1 MTWLKQLI
9 TRQRIFSDLSEEI
22 QQHLAEKT
30 EALMAAGMSREQAER
45 AAKREFGNVNRIEER
60 GREAWM
66 WPLAESLCADAKF
79 SIRQLRKNYG
89 FALTAILTL
98 ALGIGATTA
107 IFSLVNTVLLRP
119 LPFPEQDRLMW
130 LSQQDHSLP
139 GVAPESLSYPDY
151 FDWRAQNHTFSGM
164 ASYTGSGVTL
174 ESEGET
180 QRLDAETVSANFF
193 QTLGAAPMLGRDF
206 RWEDEKPGNRTVML
220 SYALWQSNFGSSK
233 EIVGRTIHMDDRAYT
248 VAGVMPKEFQFP
260 LGSPGPALWKS
271 IADDAEGKD
280 PQTAQRGFDVLGVI
294 GRLKPGVTM
303 EQAKADL
310 SLIAGNLARQ
320 YPDNNKQYSSAL
332 VEQELQHITGDT
344 RPALRVL
351 FGAVT
356 LVLLIVCANVA
367 GLLLARGSK
376 RSAEFALRTAIGAS
390 RAAIVRQLLV
400 ESVTLSLCGGAAGI
414 ALAYALIRASVKLMP
429 LDIPRMEDASIDAS
443 IVLFDLLLSLFTGLL
458 FGVLPAWR
466 VSRSS
471 PALAL
476 RDGSRSVTGGHGQNR
491 IHNGLVIAQT
501 AIGLVLLVGSGLFI
515 RSFVRILNV
524 DPGFDPKQ
532 VFTAR
537 VGVSFGKLQ
546 HDQHVQFYEQLLGRV
561 SALPGVRSASA
572 GWPLP
577 MSGGNASIS
586 FGIEGRPVA
595 KGDEPSESA
604 GLAMPGYF
612 ETMHIPLVAGRT
624 FDERDG
630 LKGAPTLLI
639 NRAFADKYF
648 PGENPLGKHIRVE
661 EGDDVFDHSM
671 REVVGLVGDIKR
683 KGLTAE
689 AEPQFYLPFAQ
700 ALITNPNLVVRTSG
714 DPAAV
719 QSAIRAVVR
728 EMDKSVPVYQVS
740 TLEDYISKSAAQPRF
755 QTFLLT
761 CFAGIALTLAAIGLY
776 GLLSYMVVQRT
787 LEIGVRMALGAQRM
801 DVLGM
806 IVRRGLTL
814 TLIGLGAG
822 LAISTAMTRLL
833 SGMLYG
839 IRPTDLFT
847 FAAMTCLL
855 LLVCI
860 AASSIPAY
868 RAARL
873 DPIKTLR
880 EQ

>member
-1 MTWLKQLI
+1 MTWLKHLV
-9 TRQRIFSDLSEEI
+9 TRRRIFNDLTEEI

-30 EALMAAGMSREQAER
+30 EALMAGGLSREDAER
-45 AAKREFGNVNRIEER
+45 AAKREFGNVTRIEER
-60 GREAWM
+60 GREAWV
-66 WPLAESLCADAKF
+66 WPLVESLWADTRFAF
-79 SIRQLRKNYG
+79 RQLSKNFG
-89 FALTAILTL
+89 FAFTAILTL

-139 GVAPESLSYPDY
+139 GVVPEALSYPDY
-151 FDWRAQNHTFSGM
+151 FDWRAQNHTFSEM
-164 ASYTGSGVTL
+164 ASFNGAGVTL
-174 ESEGET
+174 ESEGEA
-180 QRLDAETVSANFF
+180 QRLDAQTVSANFF

-206 RWEDEKPGNRTVML
+206 RWEDERPGNRTVML

-233 EIVGRTIHMDDRAYT
+233 KIVGRTIRMDDHAYM
-248 VAGVMPKEFQFP
+248 VAGVMPKDFQFP
-260 LGSPGPALWKS
+260 LENPAPALWKS
-271 IADDAEGKD
+271 IAEDAEGKD

-294 GRLKPGVTM
+294 GRLKPGVTV

-351 FGAVT
+351 FCAVT

-367 GLLLARGSK
+367 GLLLARGSR

-390 RAAIVRQLLV
+390 HAAIIRQLLV
-400 ESVTLSLCGGAAGI
+400 ESVTLSLCGGVAGI
-414 ALAYALIRASVKLMP
+414 ALAYALVRASVRLMP
-429 LDIPRMEDASIDAS
+429 LDIPRMEDASIDAG
-443 IVLFDLLLSLFTGLL
+443 IVVFDLLLSLFTGLL
-458 FGVLPAWR
+458 FGILPAWR

-471 PALAL
+471 PADAL
-476 RDGSRSVTGGHGQNR
+476 RDGSRSVAGGHGQNR
-491 IHNGLVIAQT
+491 VQNGLVIAQT
-501 AIGLVLLVGSGLFI
+501 AIGLVLLVVSGLFI

-532 VFTAR
+532 VLTAKIGISR
-537 VGVSFGKLQ
+537 DKLS
-546 HDQHVQFYEQLLGRV
+546 HNVQFYEQLLARV

-577 MSGGNASIS
+577 MSNGNASVS
-586 FGIEGRPVA
+586 FAIEGRPMA
-595 KGDEPSESA
+595 KGDEPSESL

-612 ETMHIPLVAGRT
+612 ETMRIPLVAGRL

-630 LKGAPTLLI
+630 VKGAPTILI
-639 NRAFADKYF
+639 DRTFANRYF
-648 PGENPLGKHIRVE
+648 PGENPIGKHIRVE

-671 REVVGLVGDIKR
+671 REVVGVVGDIKR

-689 AEPQFYLPFAQ
+689 AEPQYYLPFAQ
-700 ALITNPNLVVRTSG
+700 AVITNPPLVVRTSG
-714 DPAAV
+714 DAAAV
-719 QSAIRAVVR
+719 QAAIRGVVR
-728 EMDKSVPVYQVS
+728 EIDKSVPVYQAS
-740 TLEDYISKSAAQPRF
+740 TLEDYISKSTAQPRF

-761 CFAGIALTLAAIGLY
+761 GFAGMALILATIGLY

-787 LEIGVRMALGAQRM
+787 LEIGLRMALGAQRS

-814 TLIGLGAG
+814 ALIGVGVG
-822 LAISTAMTRLL
+822 LAIAVAITRLI

-839 IRPTDLFT
+839 IRPTDPLT
-847 FAAMTCLL
+847 FAATAGLF
-855 LLVCI
+855 LLVSI
-860 AASSIPAY
+860 AASSLPAY
-868 RAARL
+868 RAARM
-873 DPIKTLR
+873 DPMKTLR

>member
-1 MTWLKQLI
+1 MTWLKHLV
-9 TRQRIFSDLSEEI
+9 TRRRIFNDLTEEI

-30 EALMAAGMSREQAER
+30 EALMAGGLSREDAER
-45 AAKREFGNVNRIEER
+45 AAKREFGNVTRIEER
-60 GREAWM
+60 GREAWV
-66 WPLAESLCADAKF
+66 WPLVESLWADTRFAF
-79 SIRQLRKNYG
+79 RQLSKNFG
-89 FALTAILTL
+89 FAFTAILTL

-139 GVAPESLSYPDY
+139 GVVPEALSYPDY
-151 FDWRAQNHTFSGM
+151 FDWRAQNHTFSEM
-164 ASYTGSGVTL
+164 ASFNGAGVTL
-174 ESEGET
+174 ESEGEA
-180 QRLDAETVSANFF
+180 QRLDAQTVSANFF

-206 RWEDEKPGNRTVML
+206 RWEDERPGNRTVML

-233 EIVGRTIHMDDRAYT
+233 KIVGRTIRMDDHAYM
-248 VAGVMPKEFQFP
+248 VAGVMPKDFQFP
-260 LGSPGPALWKS
+260 LENPAPALWKS
-271 IADDAEGKD
+271 IAEDAEGKD

-294 GRLKPGVTM
+294 GRLKPGVTV

-351 FGAVT
+351 FCAVT

-367 GLLLARGSK
+367 GLLLARGSR

-390 RAAIVRQLLV
+390 RAAIIRQLLV
-400 ESVTLSLCGGAAGI
+400 ESVTLSLCGGVAGI
-414 ALAYALIRASVKLMP
+414 ALAYALVRASVRLIP
-429 LDIPRMEDASIDAS
+429 LDIPRMEDASIDAG
-443 IVLFDLLLSLFTGLL
+443 IVVFDLLLSLFTGLL
-458 FGVLPAWR
+458 FGILPAWR

-471 PALAL
+471 PADAL
-476 RDGSRSVTGGHGQNR
+476 RDGSRSVAGGHGQNR
-491 IHNGLVIAQT
+491 VQNGLVIAQT
-501 AIGLVLLVGSGLFI
+501 AIGLVLLVVSGLFI

-532 VFTAR
+532 VLTAKIGISR
-537 VGVSFGKLQ
+537 DKLS
-546 HDQHVQFYEQLLGRV
+546 HNVQFYEQLLARV

-577 MSGGNASIS
+577 MSNGNASVS
-586 FGIEGRPVA
+586 FAIEGRPMA
-595 KGDEPSESA
+595 KGDEPSESL

-612 ETMHIPLVAGRT
+612 ETMRIPLVAGRL

-630 LKGAPTLLI
+630 VKGAPTILI
-639 NRAFADKYF
+639 DRTFANRYF
-648 PGENPLGKHIRVE
+648 PGENPIGKHIRVE

-671 REVVGLVGDIKR
+671 REVVGVVGDIKR

-689 AEPQFYLPFAQ
+689 AEPQYYLPFAQ
-700 ALITNPNLVVRTSG
+700 AVITNPPLVVRTSG
-714 DPAAV
+714 DAAAV
-719 QSAIRAVVR
+719 QAAIRGVVR
-728 EMDKSVPVYQVS
+728 EIDKSVPVYQAS
-740 TLEDYISKSAAQPRF
+740 TLEDYISKSTAQPRF

-761 CFAGIALTLAAIGLY
+761 GFAGMALILATIGLY

-787 LEIGVRMALGAQRM
+787 LEIGLRMALGAQRS

-814 TLIGLGAG
+814 ALIGVGVG
-822 LAISTAMTRLL
+822 LAIAVAITRLI

-839 IRPTDLFT
+839 IRPTDPLT
-847 FAAMTCLL
+847 FAATAGLF
-855 LLVCI
+855 LLVSI
-860 AASSIPAY
+860 AASSLPAY
-868 RAARL
+868 RAARM
-873 DPIKTLR
+873 DPMKTLR

>member
-1 MTWLKQLI
+1 MTWLKHLV
-9 TRQRIFSDLSEEI
+9 TRRRIFNDLTEEI

-30 EALMAAGMSREQAER
+30 EALMAGGLSREDAER
-45 AAKREFGNVNRIEER
+45 AAKREFGNVTRIEER
-60 GREAWM
+60 GREAWV
-66 WPLAESLCADAKF
+66 WPLVESLWADTRFAF
-79 SIRQLRKNYG
+79 RQLSKNFG
-89 FALTAILTL
+89 FAFTAILTL

-139 GVAPESLSYPDY
+139 GVVPEALSYPDY
-151 FDWRAQNHTFSGM
+151 FDWRAQNHTFSEM
-164 ASYTGSGVTL
+164 ASFNGAGVTL
-174 ESEGET
+174 ESEGEA
-180 QRLDAETVSANFF
+180 QRLDAQTVSANFF

-206 RWEDEKPGNRTVML
+206 RWEDERPGNRTVML

-233 EIVGRTIHMDDRAYT
+233 KIVGRTIRMDDHAYM
-248 VAGVMPKEFQFP
+248 VAGVMPKDFQFP
-260 LGSPGPALWKS
+260 LENPAPALWKS
-271 IADDAEGKD
+271 IAEDAEGKD

-294 GRLKPGVTM
+294 GRLKPGVTV

-351 FGAVT
+351 FCAVT

-367 GLLLARGSK
+367 GLLLARGSR

-390 RAAIVRQLLV
+390 RAAIIRQLLV
-400 ESVTLSLCGGAAGI
+400 ESVTLSLCGGVAGI
-414 ALAYALIRASVKLMP
+414 ALAYALVRASVRLMP
-429 LDIPRMEDASIDAS
+429 LDIPRMEDASIDAG
-443 IVLFDLLLSLFTGLL
+443 IVVFDLLLSLFTGLL
-458 FGVLPAWR
+458 FGILPAWR

-471 PALAL
+471 PADAL
-476 RDGSRSVTGGHGQNR
+476 RDGSRSVAGGHGQNR
-491 IHNGLVIAQT
+491 VQNGLVIAQT
-501 AIGLVLLVGSGLFI
+501 AIGLVLLVVSGLFI

-532 VFTAR
+532 VLTAKIGISR
-537 VGVSFGKLQ
+537 DKLS
-546 HDQHVQFYEQLLGRV
+546 HNVQFYEQLLARV

-577 MSGGNASIS
+577 MSNGNASVS
-586 FGIEGRPVA
+586 FAIEGRPMA
-595 KGDEPSESA
+595 KGDEPSESL

-612 ETMHIPLVAGRT
+612 ETMRIPLVAGRL

-630 LKGAPTLLI
+630 VKGAPTILI
-639 NRAFADKYF
+639 DRTFANRYF
-648 PGENPLGKHIRVE
+648 PGENPIGKHIRVE

-671 REVVGLVGDIKR
+671 REVVGVVGDIKR

-689 AEPQFYLPFAQ
+689 AEPQYYLPFAQ
-700 ALITNPNLVVRTSG
+700 AVITNPPLVVRTSG
-714 DPAAV
+714 DAAAV
-719 QSAIRAVVR
+719 QAAIRGVVR
-728 EMDKSVPVYQVS
+728 EIDKSVPVYQAS
-740 TLEDYISKSAAQPRF
+740 TLEDYISKSTAQPRF

-761 CFAGIALTLAAIGLY
+761 GFAGMALILATIGLY

-787 LEIGVRMALGAQRM
+787 LEIGLRMALGAQRS

-814 TLIGLGAG
+814 ALIGVGVG
-822 LAISTAMTRLL
+822 LAIAVAITRLI

-839 IRPTDLFT
+839 IRPTDPLT
-847 FAAMTCLL
+847 FAATAGLF
-855 LLVCI
+855 LLVSI
-860 AASSIPAY
+860 AASSLPAY
-868 RAARL
+868 RAARM
-873 DPIKTLR
+873 DPMKTLR

>member
-1 MTWLKQLI
+1 
-9 TRQRIFSDLSEEI
+9 
-22 QQHLAEKT
+22 
-30 EALMAAGMSREQAER
+30 
-45 AAKREFGNVNRIEER
+45 
-60 GREAWM
+60 
-66 WPLAESLCADAKF
+66 
-79 SIRQLRKNYG
+79 
-89 FALTAILTL
+89 
-98 ALGIGATTA
+98 
-107 IFSLVNTVLLRP
+107 
-119 LPFPEQDRLMW
+119 
-130 LSQQDHSLP
+130 
-139 GVAPESLSYPDY
+139 
-151 FDWRAQNHTFSGM
+151 M

-233 EIVGRTIHMDDRAYT
+233 EIVGRTIHMDDHAYT

-294 GRLKPGVTM
+294 GRLKPGVTI

-332 VEQELQHITGDT
+332 VEQELQHLTGDT

-532 VFTAR
+532 VLTAR

-671 REVVGLVGDIKR
+671 REVVGVVGDIKR

-689 AEPQFYLPFAQ
+689 ADPQFYLPFAQ

-787 LEIGVRMALGAQRM
+787 LEIGLRMALGAQRM

>member
-1 MTWLKQLI
+1 MQWW
-9 TRQRIFSDLSEEI
+9 RISKRNADLERELQSDLELEEEE
-22 QQHLAEKT
+22 QRERGL
-30 EALMAAGMSREQAER
+30 SPEQARKAALR
-45 AAKREFGNVNRIEER
+45 AFGNTVLIKEQT
-60 GREAWM
+60 REAWG
-66 WPLAESLCADAKF
+66 WVLVERFLQDLRYAL
-79 SIRQLRKNYG
+79 RQLAKSPG
-89 FALTAILTL
+89 FAITTVLIL

-139 GVAPESLSYPDY
+139 GVMPEALSYPDY
-151 FDWRAQNHTFSGM
+151 FDWRSQNHTFSEM

-180 QRLDAETVSANFF
+180 QRLDAQTVSANFF
-193 QTLGAAPMLGRDF
+193 QTLGAAPIIGRDF

-233 EIVGRTIHMDDRAYT
+233 DIVGRTIHMDDHDYT

-260 LGSPGPALWKS
+260 LENPAPALWKS
-271 IADDAEGKD
+271 IAEDAEGKD
-280 PQTAQRGFDVLGVI
+280 AQTAQRGFDVLGVI
-294 GRLKPGVTM
+294 GRLKPGVTI

-332 VEQELQHITGDT
+332 VQQELQHITGDT

-367 GLLLARGSK
+367 GLLLARSSRRG
-376 RSAEFALRTAIGAS
+376 AEFALRTAIGAS
-390 RAAIVRQLLV
+390 RAAILRQLLV

-414 ALAYALIRASVKLMP
+414 ALAYVLIRVSVRLMP
-429 LDIPRMEDASIDAS
+429 LDIPRMGDASIDAS
-443 IVLFDLLLSLFTGLL
+443 IVLFNLFLSLFTGLL
-458 FGVLPAWR
+458 FGMLPAWR
-466 VSRSS
+466 MSRSS
-471 PALAL
+471 PAQAL
-476 RDGSRSVTGGHGQNR
+476 RGGSRSVAGGHGQNR
-491 IHNGLVIAQT
+491 VHNALVIAQT

-532 VFTAR
+532 VLTAR
-537 VGVSFGKLQ
+537 IGVSFSKLS
-546 HDQHVQFYEQLLGRV
+546 HDQHVQFYQQLLARV
-561 SALPGVRSASA
+561 SALPGVRSVSA

-577 MSGGNASIS
+577 MSHGNASIS
-586 FGIEGRPVA
+586 FAIEGRPIA
-595 KGDEPSESA
+595 KGDEPSESL
-604 GLAMPGYF
+604 GVAMPGYF
-612 ETMHIPLVAGRT
+612 ETMRIPLVAGRL

-630 LKGAPTLLI
+630 VKGAPTILI
-639 NRAFADKYF
+639 NRAFANKYF
-648 PGENPLGKHIRVE
+648 PGENPIGKHIRVE
-661 EGDDVFDHSM
+661 EGDDVFNHSM
-671 REVVGLVGDIKR
+671 REVVGVVGDIKR
-683 KGLTAE
+683 KGLTAD

-700 ALITNPNLVVRTSG
+700 AVITNPPLVVRTSG
-714 DPAAV
+714 DPSAI

-728 EMDKSVPVYQVS
+728 EMDKSVPVYQIS
-740 TLEDYISKSAAQPRF
+740 TLEDYIFKSAAQPRF

-761 CFAGIALTLAAIGLY
+761 GFAGIALILAAIGLY

-787 LEIGVRMALGAQRM
+787 LEIGLRMAVGAQRS

-806 IVRRGLTL
+806 IVWRGLTL
-814 TLIGLGAG
+814 ALIGVGTGLGIAVVV
-822 LAISTAMTRLL
+822 TRLI
-833 SGMLYG
+833 SKMLYG
-839 IRPTDLFT
+839 IQSTDPLT
-847 FAAMTCLL
+847 FAATAGLF
-855 LLVCI
+855 LLVSI
-860 AASSIPAY
+860 AASSVPAY
-868 RAARL
+868 RAARM
-873 DPIKTLR
+873 DPMKTLR

>member
-1 MTWLKQLI
+1 MTWLKHLV
-9 TRQRIFSDLSEEI
+9 TRRRIFNDLTEEI

-30 EALMAAGMSREQAER
+30 EALMAGGLSREDAER
-45 AAKREFGNVNRIEER
+45 AAKREFGNVTRIEER
-60 GREAWM
+60 GREAWV
-66 WPLAESLCADAKF
+66 WPLVESLWADTRFAF
-79 SIRQLRKNYG
+79 RQLSKNFG
-89 FALTAILTL
+89 FAFTAILTL

-139 GVAPESLSYPDY
+139 GVVPEALSYPDY
-151 FDWRAQNHTFSGM
+151 FDWRAQNHTFSEM
-164 ASYTGSGVTL
+164 ASFNGAGVTL
-174 ESEGET
+174 ESEGEA
-180 QRLDAETVSANFF
+180 QRLDAQTVSANFF

-206 RWEDEKPGNRTVML
+206 RWEDERPGNRTVML

-233 EIVGRTIHMDDRAYT
+233 KIVGRTIRMDDHAYM
-248 VAGVMPKEFQFP
+248 VAGVMPKDFQFP
-260 LGSPGPALWKS
+260 LENPAPALWKS
-271 IADDAEGKD
+271 IAEDAEGKD

-294 GRLKPGVTM
+294 GRLKPGVTV

-320 YPDNNKQYSSAL
+320 YPDNNKQYTSAL

-351 FGAVT
+351 FCAVT

-367 GLLLARGSK
+367 GLLLARGSR

-390 RAAIVRQLLV
+390 HAAIIRQLLV
-400 ESVTLSLCGGAAGI
+400 ESVTLSLCGGVAGI
-414 ALAYALIRASVKLMP
+414 ALAYALVRASVRLMP
-429 LDIPRMEDASIDAS
+429 LDIPRMEDASIDAG
-443 IVLFDLLLSLFTGLL
+443 IVVFDLLLSLFTGLL
-458 FGVLPAWR
+458 FGILPAWR

-471 PALAL
+471 PADAL
-476 RDGSRSVTGGHGQNR
+476 RDGSRSVAGGHGQNR
-491 IHNGLVIAQT
+491 VQNGLVIAQT
-501 AIGLVLLVGSGLFI
+501 AIGLVLLVVSGLFI

-532 VFTAR
+532 VLTAKIGISR
-537 VGVSFGKLQ
+537 DKLS
-546 HDQHVQFYEQLLGRV
+546 HNVQFYEQLLARV

-577 MSGGNASIS
+577 MSNGNASVS
-586 FGIEGRPVA
+586 FAIEGRPMA
-595 KGDEPSESA
+595 KGDEPSESL

-612 ETMHIPLVAGRT
+612 ETMRIPLVAGRL

-630 LKGAPTLLI
+630 VKGAPTILI
-639 NRAFADKYF
+639 DRTFANRYF
-648 PGENPLGKHIRVE
+648 PGENPIGKHIRVE

-671 REVVGLVGDIKR
+671 REVVGVVGDIKR

-689 AEPQFYLPFAQ
+689 AEPQYYLPFAQ
-700 ALITNPNLVVRTSG
+700 AVITNPPLVVRTSG
-714 DPAAV
+714 DAAAV
-719 QSAIRAVVR
+719 QAAIRGVVR
-728 EMDKSVPVYQVS
+728 EIDKSVPVYQAS
-740 TLEDYISKSAAQPRF
+740 TLEDYISKSTAQPRF

-761 CFAGIALTLAAIGLY
+761 GFAGMALILATIGLY

-787 LEIGVRMALGAQRM
+787 LEIGLRMALGAQRS

-814 TLIGLGAG
+814 ALIGVGVG
-822 LAISTAMTRLL
+822 LAIAVAITRLI

-839 IRPTDLFT
+839 IRPTDPLT
-847 FAAMTCLL
+847 FAATAGLF
-855 LLVCI
+855 LLVSI
-860 AASSIPAY
+860 AASSLPAY
-868 RAARL
+868 RAARM
-873 DPIKTLR
+873 DPMKTLR

>member
-1 MTWLKQLI
+1 MTWLKHLV
-9 TRQRIFSDLSEEI
+9 TRRRIFNDLTEEI

-30 EALMAAGMSREQAER
+30 EALMAGGLSREDAER
-45 AAKREFGNVNRIEER
+45 AAKREFGNVTRIEER
-60 GREAWM
+60 GREAWV
-66 WPLAESLCADAKF
+66 WPLVESLWADTRFAF
-79 SIRQLRKNYG
+79 RQLSKNYG
-89 FALTAILTL
+89 FAFTAILTL

-139 GVAPESLSYPDY
+139 GVVPEALSYPDY
-151 FDWRAQNHTFSGM
+151 FDWRAQNHTFSEM
-164 ASYTGSGVTL
+164 ASFNGAGVTL
-174 ESEGET
+174 ESEGEA
-180 QRLDAETVSANFF
+180 QRLDAQTVSANFF

-206 RWEDEKPGNRTVML
+206 RWEDERPGNRTVML

-233 EIVGRTIHMDDRAYT
+233 KIVGRTIRMDDHAYM
-248 VAGVMPKEFQFP
+248 VAGVMPKDFQFP
-260 LGSPGPALWKS
+260 LENPAPALWKS
-271 IADDAEGKD
+271 IAEDAEGKD

-294 GRLKPGVTM
+294 GRLKPGVTV

-320 YPDNNKQYSSAL
+320 YPDNNKQYTSAL

-351 FGAVT
+351 FCAVT

-367 GLLLARGSK
+367 GLLLARGSR

-390 RAAIVRQLLV
+390 RAAIIRQLLV
-400 ESVTLSLCGGAAGI
+400 ESVTLSLCGGVAGI
-414 ALAYALIRASVKLMP
+414 ALAYALVRASVRLIP
-429 LDIPRMEDASIDAS
+429 LDIPRMEDASIDAG
-443 IVLFDLLLSLFTGLL
+443 IVVFDLLLSLFTGLL
-458 FGVLPAWR
+458 FGILPAWR

-471 PALAL
+471 PADAL
-476 RDGSRSVTGGHGQNR
+476 RDGSRSVAGGHGQNR
-491 IHNGLVIAQT
+491 VQNGLVIAQT
-501 AIGLVLLVGSGLFI
+501 AIGLVLLVVSGLFI

-532 VFTAR
+532 VLTAKIGISR
-537 VGVSFGKLQ
+537 DKLS
-546 HDQHVQFYEQLLGRV
+546 HNVQFYEQLLARV

-577 MSGGNASIS
+577 MSNGNASVS
-586 FGIEGRPVA
+586 FAIEGRPMA
-595 KGDEPSESA
+595 KGDEPSESL

-612 ETMHIPLVAGRT
+612 ETMRIPLVAGRL

-630 LKGAPTLLI
+630 VKGAPTILI
-639 NRAFADKYF
+639 DRTFANRYF
-648 PGENPLGKHIRVE
+648 PGENPIGKHIRVE

-671 REVVGLVGDIKR
+671 REVVGVVGDIKR

-689 AEPQFYLPFAQ
+689 AEPQYYLPFAQ
-700 ALITNPNLVVRTSG
+700 AVITNPPLVVRTSG
-714 DPAAV
+714 DAAAV
-719 QSAIRAVVR
+719 QAAIRGVVR
-728 EMDKSVPVYQVS
+728 EIDKSVPVYQAS
-740 TLEDYISKSAAQPRF
+740 TLEDYISKSTAQPRF

-761 CFAGIALTLAAIGLY
+761 GFAGMALILATIGLY

-787 LEIGVRMALGAQRM
+787 LEIGLRMALGAQRS

-814 TLIGLGAG
+814 ALIGVGVG
-822 LAISTAMTRLL
+822 LAIAVAITRLI

-839 IRPTDLFT
+839 IRPTDPLT
-847 FAAMTCLL
+847 FAATAGLF
-855 LLVCI
+855 LLVSI
-860 AASSIPAY
+860 AASSLPAY
-868 RAARL
+868 RAARM
-873 DPIKTLR
+873 DPMKTLR